1 MKTRIATML
10 LLSVVWL
17 VCGPARA
24 QQIPGTEQLKQKQQI
39 KISAKK
45 TTKQKVAGILEAL
58 EQKEKDLLQEQTNLL
73 QWKDD
78 LEAANSRLDELHRL
92 LDEVKLKNSP
102 EGGLEEAE
110 AAAPLAARGG
120 SDPATGDA
128 PQLVAGDID
137 PALQPQLERSVDL
150 HSGLSE
156 NLSFLIET
164 FGQEQ
169 REVSEGIRH
178 ARQLVERLENP
189 PPLPGADEKQVLDEV
204 LRYLGD
210 LHRARISLSLLKAR
224 RAGLNEELE
233 QRLKDQK
240 EPPQLPPLAEFGG
253 NPSSRQLT
261 LELRDEFNKALP
273 KVASHAKTLRV
284 HVAGHIEAQLNRVRL
299 EIYERSEDLKM
310 LEENREQVFDSLTVS
325 EDDLDAAEG
334 RLASA
339 MKRIGDSEREVRREL
354 KTLRLSPPGAE
365 EPGSFTQFKKW
376 QIHLSVLQHHLY
388 LVDVERQV
396 EKFRAASL
404 PALHELVR
412 SRPPSHDFIAGYAYY
427 LDAARQAKARGE
439 LDKRREAW
447 RQEYSHL
454 SLEDPV
460 PGEEALAAEI
470 LEGYKNILDLYDQI
484 GARKWEMEWCA
495 ELVRYHQ
502 TLYEV
507 SKRDAWWYTWRILV
521 SLFLL
526 AAAIFLSIMLGRGTL
541 KPIRKR
547 QDASG
552 WLRYTL
558 FLTYIFGVLLLWT
571 FLAVLTLTNVWG
583 ALFGFDRIGGV
594 FAKTL
599 FVVGD
604 KEISLYA
611 IASLLAVIA
620 VTVLVNRFI
629 GRFLRQQVFAYFRW
643 DEGIRHAVAAVVRYL
658 VLFAGIA
665 LGLEFIGIGLGALA
679 LFAGVIGI
687 GIGFGLQ
694 TIANNFISGL
704 IILFERP
711 IKKGDFVD
719 AGGLEGRVEEIQ
731 ARATTLVTRDNV
743 SVIVPNSEF
752 VGGQVVN
759 WSHGSDTVRL
769 HIPVG
774 VAYGSDVETVRKVLR
789 GVADAHGKVLRHPEA
804 KVWFMGFG
812 DSSLDFE
819 LLVWTED
826 FEAKYQTASDLNYAI
841 DKAFREQGITIP
853 FPQRD
858 LHIKSDDRP
867 PFEKL

>member
-1 MKTRIATML
+1 MKTRIATIL
-10 LLSVVWL
+10 LLSAVWL
-17 VCGPARA
+17 LCGPARA
-24 QQIPGTEQLKQKQQI
+24 QQIPGTEQLKQKQLI

-45 TTKQKVAGILEAL
+45 TTKQKVAKILETL
-58 EQKEKDLLQEQTNLL
+58 EEKEKDLLQEQTNLL

-78 LEAANSRLDELHRL
+78 LKAADDRLLVLNKL
-92 LDEVKLKNSP
+92 LDEVKLKSSP
-102 EGGLEEAE
+102 DAVLEEAD
-110 AAAPLAARGG
+110 AAAPLEAKKGAAEV
-120 SDPATGDA
+120 DV

-137 PALQPQLERSVDL
+137 PALLPQVERSVDL
-150 HSGLSE
+150 HNGLTE
-156 NLSFLIET
+156 NLTFLIET

-169 REVSEGIRH
+169 REVSEGIHH
-178 ARQLVERLENP
+178 ARQLLERLENP
-189 PPLPGADEKQVLDEV
+189 PPLPGAKEQQVLDEV

-224 RAGLNEELE
+224 RAGFNEELE

-240 EPPQLPPLAEFGG
+240 APPPLPPLAEFGG

-261 LELRDEFNKALP
+261 LELRDEYNKALP
-273 KVASHAKTLRV
+273 KIAAHAKTLRL
-284 HVAGHIEAQLNRVRL
+284 HVVGNIEAQLNQVRL
-299 EIYERSEDLKM
+299 EIYERSEDLKV

-325 EDDLDAAEG
+325 DDDLGAAEA
-334 RLASA
+334 RLESA
-339 MKRIGDSEREVRREL
+339 LKRIGDSERETRREL
-354 KTLRLSPPGAE
+354 KTLRLSPPGGE
-365 EPGSFTQFKKW
+365 EPGSFTPFKKW
-376 QIHLSVLQHHLY
+376 QIQLSVLQHRLY

-404 PALHELVR
+404 PALYELVR
-412 SRPPSHDFIAGYAYY
+412 SRPPGQDFIAGYAYY
-427 LDAARQAKARGE
+427 LDANRQAKARAE

-454 SLEDPV
+454 SLEKPV
-460 PGEEALAAEI
+460 PGEESLAAEI
-470 LEGYKNILDLYDQI
+470 LEGYKSILDLYVQI
-484 GARKWEMEWCA
+484 GVRKWEMEWCA

-502 TLYEV
+502 TMYEV

-521 SLFLL
+521 SLLLL

-547 QDASG
+547 KEASG

-558 FLTYIFGVLLLWT
+558 FLTYIIGVLLLWT
-571 FLAVLTLTNVWG
+571 FLVVLTLTNVWG
-583 ALFGFDRIGGV
+583 ALFGFERIGAV
-594 FAKTL
+594 FGKTL
-599 FVVGD
+599 FAVGD
-604 KEISLYA
+604 KEVTLYA
-611 IASLLAVIA
+611 IASLLAVVA

-629 GRFLRQQVFAYFRW
+629 GRFLRQQVFAYFNW

-665 LGLEFIGIGLGALA
+665 LGLEFIGIGFGALA

-711 IKKGDFVD
+711 IKIGDFVD

-752 VGGQVVN
+752 VGGRVVN

-789 GVADAHGKVLRHPEA
+789 GVADTHEKVLRHPDA
-804 KVWFMGFG
+804 RVWFKGFG

-826 FEAKYQTASDLNYAI
+826 FEGKHQLASDLNYAI
-841 DKAFREQGITIP
+841 DRAFRERGITIP